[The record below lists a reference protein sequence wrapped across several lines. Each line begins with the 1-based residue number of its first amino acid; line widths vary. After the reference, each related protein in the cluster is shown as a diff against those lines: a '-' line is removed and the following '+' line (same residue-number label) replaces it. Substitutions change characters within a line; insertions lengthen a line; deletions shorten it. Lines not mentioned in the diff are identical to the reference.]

1 MNDTEEDKVWKT
13 INPDYMWVMDKL
25 ILSSKL
31 GYICGPTGI
40 DVPEPGY
47 YIVRPCVNA
56 LGLGLGAE
64 KVWLEKDTTHL
75 PYGYF
80 WCEWFEG
87 RHLSID
93 YKNKKQVLC
102 VEGYK
107 QKDTFTKWDK
117 WIKTNDEIS
126 FPHILKDLTDIELIN
141 CEYIGDKLIE
151 VHLRHNEDFSD
162 NITEFIPVWKGQD
175 TTPPAGYTYRDY
187 PDVHGRIGAFIK

>member
-13 INPDYMWVMDKL
+13 INPDYIWVMDKL
-25 ILSSKL
+25 ILSKKL
-31 GYICGPTGI
+31 GYECGPTGI
-40 DVPEPGY
+40 DVTEPGY

-102 VEGYK
+102 VEGHK

-117 WIKTNDEIS
+117 WIKTNDELP
-126 FPHILKDLTDIELIN
+126 FPNILKDLTDIELIN

-151 VHLRHNEDFSD
+151 VHLRHNEDFND

-175 TTPPAGYTYRDY
+175 TTPPEGYTYRDY
-187 PDVHGRIGAFIK
+187 PDIHGRIGAFIK

>member
-31 GYICGPTGI
+31 GYKCGPTGI

-64 KVWLEKDTTHL
+64 KVWLEKETIHL

-117 WIKTNDEIS
+117 WIKTNDELP
-126 FPHILKDLTDIELIN
+126 FPNILKDLTDIELIN
-141 CEYIGDKLIE
+141 CE
-151 VHLRHNEDFSD
+151 
-162 NITEFIPVWKGQD
+162 
-175 TTPPAGYTYRDY
+175 
-187 PDVHGRIGAFIK
+187 